1 MNDRNALAR
10 GMAEA
15 YMDGAVSVPYALL
28 RTYRALK
35 LSDTDAMLLLQLI
48 AFRQLEQNE
57 FPTIEQLQE
66 RLGCS
71 PAIVGQAVQK
81 LLKLGF
87 VTIDE
92 QFDSSSGVQSEKY
105 NLSGLFRRIGQLLA
119 EGELPLRADQADSG
133 SPAYAAAS
141 AESVSGGSGFGRSEE
156 RASGAKAGT
165 YAAGDTGGVPR
176 SLFSQFEQEFGR
188 PLTPM
193 EYETI
198 TSWLDQDQY
207 ADELIR
213 FALKEAVFAGKLHFR
228 YIDRILLEWSRNRV
242 TNVEE
247 ARLHAQKFRTGR

>member
-15 YMDGAVSVPYALL
+15 YMDGAFSVPYALL

-35 LSDTDAMLLLQLI
+35 LTDTEGMLLLHLI

-66 RLGCS
+66 RMGAS

-81 LLKLGF
+81 LMKQGF
-87 VTIDE
+87 ITIDE
-92 QFDSSSGVQSEKY
+92 VFDPATGVQSEKY
-105 NLSGLFRRIGQLLA
+105 NLLGFYQKMGVLLA
-119 EGELPLRADQADSG
+119 AGELPLRSG
-133 SPAYAAAS
+133 N
-141 AESVSGGSGFGRSEE
+141 
-156 RASGAKAGT
+156 
-165 YAAGDTGGVPR
+165 AGDVGIGVQSEPTR
-176 SLFSQFEQEFGR
+176 AEPTAIAAPNNLFVLFEQEFGR

-198 TSWLDQDQY
+198 NSWLDQDRY
-207 ADELIR
+207 PDELIR
-213 FALKEAVFAGKLHFR
+213 FALKESVFSGKLNFT

-247 ARLHAQKFRTGR
+247 ARLHTQKFRTGR

>member
-1 MNDRNALAR
+1 MNDRNSLAK

-15 YMDGAVSVPYALL
+15 FMDGSVSIPYALL

-35 LSDTDAMLLLQLI
+35 LSDTEGMLLLHLL

-66 RLGCS
+66 RIGAS

-81 LLKLGF
+81 LMKQGF
-87 VTIDE
+87 ITIDE
-92 QFDSSSGVQSEKY
+92 QFDPQSGVQSEKY
-105 NLSGLFRRIGQLLA
+105 NLSGLFQKIGVLLA
-119 EGELPLRADQADSG
+119 AGELPLRSG
-133 SPAYAAAS
+133 STGDVSPYRDQSESAS
-141 AESVSGGSGFGRSEE
+141 VTLIAN
-156 RASGAKAGT
+156 AGT
-165 YAAGDTGGVPR
+165 HN
-176 SLFSQFEQEFGR
+176 LFVLFEQEFGR

-198 TSWLDQDQY
+198 NGWLDQDQY

-213 FALKEAVFAGKLHFR
+213 FALKESVFAGKLHFR

-247 ARLHAQKFRTGR
+247 ARLHAQKFRAGR

>member
-35 LSDTDAMLLLQLI
+35 LTDTEGMLLLHLI
-48 AFRQLEQNE
+48 AFKQLEQNE

-66 RLGCS
+66 RMGAS

-81 LLKLGF
+81 LMKQGF
-87 VTIDE
+87 ITIDE
-92 QFDSSSGVQSEKY
+92 VFDPTSGVQSEKY
-105 NLSGLFRRIGQLLA
+105 NLLGFYQKMGVLLA
-119 EGELPLRADQADSG
+119 AGELPLRSGTGGDAGNRQQADVS
-133 SPAYAAAS
+133 SMVQAPAV
-141 AESVSGGSGFGRSEE
+141 SV
-156 RASGAKAGT
+156 GAPNNIF
-165 YAAGDTGGVPR
+165 V
-176 SLFSQFEQEFGR
+176 LFEQEFGR

-198 TSWLDQDQY
+198 NGWLDQDRY

-213 FALKEAVFAGKLHFR
+213 FALKESVFSGKLNFR

>member
-1 MNDRNALAR
+1 MNDRNSLAR

-15 YMDGAVSVPYALL
+15 FMDGSVSIPYALL

-35 LSDTDAMLLLQLI
+35 LSDTEGMLLLHLL

-66 RLGCS
+66 RIGAS
-71 PAIVGQAVQK
+71 PVIVGQAVQK
-81 LLKLGF
+81 LMKQGF
-87 VTIDE
+87 ITIDE
-92 QFDSSSGVQSEKY
+92 EFDPLTGVQSEKY
-105 NLSGLFRRIGQLLA
+105 NLSGLFQKIGILLA
-119 EGELPLRADQADSG
+119 AGELPLRSGSTGEPADQLEQHDLTRVT
-133 SPAYAAAS
+133 PI
-141 AESVSGGSGFGRSEE
+141 VN
-156 RASGAKAGT
+156 AGT
-165 YAAGDTGGVPR
+165 HN
-176 SLFSQFEQEFGR
+176 LFVLFEQEFGR

-198 TSWLDQDQY
+198 NGWLDQDRY

-213 FALKEAVFAGKLHFR
+213 FALKESVFAGKLHFR

-247 ARLHAQKFRTGR
+247 ARLHTQKFRTGR

>member
-1 MNDRNALAR
+1 MNDRNSLAR

-15 YMDGAVSVPYALL
+15 YMDGAVSIPYAML

-35 LSDTDAMLLLQLI
+35 LNDTEGMLLLHLI

-57 FPTIEQLQE
+57 FPMIEQLQE

-71 PAIVGQAVQK
+71 PALVGQTLQK
-81 LLKLGF
+81 LMKLGF

-92 QFDSSSGVQSEKY
+92 IFDPQSGVQSERY
-105 NLSGLFRRIGQLLA
+105 NLSGFFQKIGVLLA
-119 EGELPLRADQADSG
+119 SGEVPLRGVAEDEQGNREHAEPTRS
-133 SPAYAAAS
+133 AAQ
-141 AESVSGGSGFGRSEE
+141 VLQ
-156 RASGAKAGT
+156 ASG
-165 YAAGDTGGVPR
+165 PHN
-176 SLFSQFEQEFGR
+176 LFVLFEQEFGR

-198 TSWLDQDQY
+198 NGWLDQDRY
-207 ADELIR
+207 AEELIR
-213 FALKEAVFAGKLHFR
+213 FALKESVFAGKLHFR

-247 ARLHAQKFRTGR
+247 ARLHAQKFRAGR

>member
-1 MNDRNALAR
+1 MNDRNSLAR

-15 YMDGAVSVPYALL
+15 FMDGSVSIPYALL

-35 LSDTDAMLLLQLI
+35 LSDTEGMLLLHIL

-66 RLGCS
+66 RIGSS
-71 PAIVGQAVQK
+71 PVIVGQAVQK
-81 LLKLGF
+81 LMKQGF
-87 VTIDE
+87 ITIDE
-92 QFDSSSGVQSEKY
+92 EFDPLTGVQSEKY
-105 NLSGLFRRIGQLLA
+105 NLSGLFQKIGILLA
-119 EGELPLRADQADSG
+119 AGELPLRSG
-133 SPAYAAAS
+133 STGEPTNQP
-141 AESVSGGSGFGRSEE
+141 EHSELT
-156 RASGAKAGT
+156 RVTPIVNAGT
-165 YAAGDTGGVPR
+165 HN
-176 SLFSQFEQEFGR
+176 LFVLFEQEFGR

-198 TSWLDQDQY
+198 NGWLDQDRY

-213 FALKEAVFAGKLHFR
+213 FALKESVFAGKLHFR

-247 ARLHAQKFRTGR
+247 ARLHTQKFRTGR

>member
-15 YMDGAVSVPYALL
+15 YMDGSVSLPYALL

-35 LSDTDAMLLLQLI
+35 LSDTEGMLLIHLI
-48 AFRQLEQNE
+48 AYRQIEQNE

-66 RLGCS
+66 RLGAS

-81 LLKLGF
+81 LMKQGF

-92 QFDSSSGVQSEKY
+92 VFDPVSGVQSERY
-105 NLSGLFRRIGQLLA
+105 NLSGLFQKMGVLLA
-119 EGELPLRADQADSG
+119 AGELPLRSG
-133 SPAYAAAS
+133 NSSEQGNREQPVSPRLDPAAMN
-141 AESVSGGSGFGRSEE
+141 G
-156 RASGAKAGT
+156 
-165 YAAGDTGGVPR
+165 PHN
-176 SLFSQFEQEFGR
+176 LFVLFEQEFGR

-198 TSWLDQDQY
+198 NNWLDQDRY
-207 ADELIR
+207 PEELIR
-213 FALKEAVFAGKLHFR
+213 FALKESVFAGKLHFR

-247 ARLHAQKFRTGR
+247 ARLHAQKFRAGR